1 MSQKKADLLLASI
14 SMVWGS
20 SNLLLKLGAANMGT
34 FNLIALRFCIAFLVT
49 ALVFHKQLRHPD
61 WRALRYGAGLGAI
74 IFAIFVALV
83 WALRISTV
91 SEVGFLSSTSVVM
104 VPLLCAAL
112 YRRRPTANVLVAMV
126 IVLAGIMLMNIEH
139 GFRFSAGALLCLLSA
154 LLNSCAIILMDH
166 ASKKVDSALQLG
178 IFQVGFSGL
187 FALIVSLLFES
198 PTLPRTQLEWVAV
211 LGLAL
216 LCTAYGFILRP
227 IAQKYTTAEHV
238 GFLFSLEPV
247 FSAIF
252 GFVFLHER
260 LHPITYL
267 GAALVLLSVP
277 VANELPPF
285 CGLFH
290 RHSPSP

>member
-14 SMVWGS
+14 AMVWGS
-20 SNLLLKLGAANMGT
+20 SNLLLKIGAADMGT
-34 FNLIALRFCIAFLVT
+34 FNLIALRFCIAFVVT
-49 ALVFHKQLRHPD
+49 AAVFHRQLRHPD
-61 WRALRYGAGLGAI
+61 KKALAYGAAQGAI

-83 WALRISTV
+83 AALRISTV
-91 SEVGFLSSTSVVM
+91 SEVGFLNSTSVVM
-104 VPLLCAAL
+104 VPLLCAAGQ
-112 YRRRPTANVLVAMV
+112 RKCPSRNVVAAMV
-126 IVLAGIMLMNIEH
+126 IVLVGLLLMNLEH
-139 GFRFSAGALLCLLSA
+139 GLRFSSGALLCLLSA
-154 LLNSCAIILMDH
+154 LLNSCAIILMDY
-166 ASKKVDSALQLG
+166 ASKRVDSTVQLG
-178 IFQVGFSGL
+178 IFQVGFSGV
-187 FALIVSLLFES
+187 FALAASLLLES
-198 PTLPRTQLEWVAV
+198 PTMPRTRLEWVAV

-227 IAQKYTTAEHV
+227 VAQKYTTPEHV

-252 GFVFLHER
+252 GFLFLHER

-285 CGLFH
+285 RNLF
-290 RHSPSP
+290 RARRP

>member
-14 SMVWGS
+14 AMVWGS
-20 SNLLLKLGAANMGT
+20 SNLLLKIGAADMGT
-34 FNLIALRFCIAFLVT
+34 FNLIALRFCIAFVVT
-49 ALVFHKQLRHPD
+49 AAVFHRQLRHPD
-61 WRALRYGAGLGAI
+61 KKALAYGAALGAI

-83 WALRISTV
+83 AALRISTV
-91 SEVGFLSSTSVVM
+91 SEVGFLNSTSVVM
-104 VPLLCAAL
+104 VPLLCAAGQ
-112 YRRRPTANVLVAMV
+112 RKCPSRNVLAAMV
-126 IVLAGIMLMNIEH
+126 IVLVGLLLMNLEH
-139 GFRFSAGALLCLLSA
+139 GLRFSSGALLCLLSA
-154 LLNSCAIILMDH
+154 LLNSCAIILMDY
-166 ASKKVDSALQLG
+166 ASKRVDSTVQLG
-178 IFQVGFSGL
+178 IFQVGFSGV
-187 FALIVSLLFES
+187 FALAAALLLES
-198 PTLPRTQLEWVAV
+198 PTMPRTRLEWVAV

-227 IAQKYTTAEHV
+227 VAQKYTTPEHV

-252 GFVFLHER
+252 GFLFLRER

-285 CGLFH
+285 RNLF
-290 RHSPSP
+290 RARRP

>member
-14 SMVWGS
+14 AMVWGS
-20 SNLLLKLGAANMGT
+20 SNLLLKIGAADMGT
-34 FNLIALRFCIAFLVT
+34 FNLIALRFCIAFVVT
-49 ALVFHKQLRHPD
+49 AAVFHRQLRHSD
-61 WRALRYGAGLGAI
+61 KKALAYGAALGAI

-83 WALRISTV
+83 AALRISTV
-91 SEVGFLSSTSVVM
+91 SEVGFLNSTSVVM
-104 VPLLCAAL
+104 VPLLCAAGQ
-112 YRRRPTANVLVAMV
+112 RKCPSRNVLAAMV
-126 IVLAGIMLMNIEH
+126 IVLVGLLLMNLEH
-139 GFRFSAGALLCLLSA
+139 GLRFSSGALLCLLSA
-154 LLNSCAIILMDH
+154 LLNSCAIILMDY
-166 ASKKVDSALQLG
+166 ASKRVDSTVQLG
-178 IFQVGFSGL
+178 IFQVGFSGV
-187 FALIVSLLFES
+187 FALAASLLLES
-198 PTLPRTQLEWVAV
+198 PTMPRTRLEWVAV

-227 IAQKYTTAEHV
+227 VAQKYTTPEHV

-252 GFVFLHER
+252 GFLFLRER

-285 CGLFH
+285 RNLF
-290 RHSPSP
+290 RARRP

>member
-14 SMVWGS
+14 AMVWGS
-20 SNLLLKLGAANMGT
+20 SNLLLKIGAADMGT
-34 FNLIALRFCIAFLVT
+34 FNLIALRFCIAFVVT
-49 ALVFHKQLRHPD
+49 AAVFHRQLRHPD
-61 WRALRYGAGLGAI
+61 KKALAYGAALGAI

-83 WALRISTV
+83 AALRISTV
-91 SEVGFLSSTSVVM
+91 SEVGFLNSTSVVM
-104 VPLLCAAL
+104 VPLLCAAGQ
-112 YRRRPTANVLVAMV
+112 RKCPSRNVVAAMV
-126 IVLAGIMLMNIEH
+126 IVLVGLLLMNLAH
-139 GFRFSAGALLCLLSA
+139 GLRFSSGALLCLLSA
-154 LLNSCAIILMDH
+154 LLNSCAIILMDY
-166 ASKKVDSALQLG
+166 ASKRVDSTVQLG
-178 IFQVGFSGL
+178 IFQVGFSGV
-187 FALIVSLLFES
+187 FALAASLLLES
-198 PTLPRTQLEWVAV
+198 PTMPRTRLEWVAV

-227 IAQKYTTAEHV
+227 VAQKYTTPEHV

-252 GFVFLHER
+252 GFLFLRER

-285 CGLFH
+285 RNLF
-290 RHSPSP
+290 RARRP

>member
-14 SMVWGS
+14 AMVWGS
-20 SNLLLKLGAANMGT
+20 SNLLLKIGAADMGT
-34 FNLIALRFCIAFLVT
+34 FNLIALRFCIAFVVT
-49 ALVFHKQLRHPD
+49 AAVFHRQLRHPD
-61 WRALRYGAGLGAI
+61 KKALAYGAALGAI

-83 WALRISTV
+83 AALRISTV
-91 SEVGFLSSTSVVM
+91 SEVGFLNSTSVVM
-104 VPLLCAAL
+104 VPLLCAAGQ
-112 YRRRPTANVLVAMV
+112 RKCPSRNVLAAMV
-126 IVLAGIMLMNIEH
+126 IVLVGLLLMNLEH
-139 GFRFSAGALLCLLSA
+139 GLRFSSGALLCLLSA
-154 LLNSCAIILMDH
+154 LLNSCAIILMDY
-166 ASKKVDSALQLG
+166 ASKRVDSTVQLG
-178 IFQVGFSGL
+178 IFQVGFSGV
-187 FALIVSLLFES
+187 FALAASLLLES
-198 PTLPRTQLEWVAV
+198 PTMPRTRLEWVAV

-227 IAQKYTTAEHV
+227 VAQKYTTPEHV

-252 GFVFLHER
+252 GFLFLRER

-285 CGLFH
+285 RNLFQA
-290 RHSPSP
+290 RRP

>member
-14 SMVWGS
+14 AMVWGS
-20 SNLLLKLGAANMGT
+20 SNLLLKIGAADMGT
-34 FNLIALRFCIAFLVT
+34 FNLIALRFCIAFVVT
-49 ALVFHKQLRHPD
+49 ATVFHRQLRHPD
-61 WRALRYGAGLGAI
+61 KKALAYGAALGAI

-83 WALRISTV
+83 AALRISTV
-91 SEVGFLSSTSVVM
+91 SEVGFLNSTSVVM
-104 VPLLCAAL
+104 VPLLCAAGQ
-112 YRRRPTANVLVAMV
+112 RKCPGRNVLAAMV
-126 IVLAGIMLMNIEH
+126 IVLVGLLLMNLEH
-139 GFRFSAGALLCLLSA
+139 GLRFSSGALLCLLSA
-154 LLNSCAIILMDH
+154 LLNSCAIILMDY
-166 ASKKVDSALQLG
+166 ASKRVDSTVQLG
-178 IFQVGFSGL
+178 IFQVGFSGV
-187 FALIVSLLFES
+187 FALAASLLLES
-198 PTLPRTQLEWVAV
+198 PTMPRTRLEWVAV

-227 IAQKYTTAEHV
+227 VAQKYTTPEHV

-252 GFVFLHER
+252 GFLFLRER

-285 CGLFH
+285 RNLF
-290 RHSPSP
+290 RARRP

>member
-14 SMVWGS
+14 AMVWGS
-20 SNLLLKLGAANMGT
+20 SNLLLKIGAADMGT
-34 FNLIALRFCIAFLVT
+34 FNLIALRFCIAFVVT
-49 ALVFHKQLRHPD
+49 AAVFHRQLRHPD
-61 WRALRYGAGLGAI
+61 KKALAYGAALGAI

-83 WALRISTV
+83 AALRISTV
-91 SEVGFLSSTSVVM
+91 SEVGFLNSTSVVM
-104 VPLLCAAL
+104 VPLLCAAGQ
-112 YRRRPTANVLVAMV
+112 RKCPSRNVLAAMV
-126 IVLAGIMLMNIEH
+126 IVLVGLLLMNLEH
-139 GFRFSAGALLCLLSA
+139 GLRFSSGALLCLLSA
-154 LLNSCAIILMDH
+154 LLNSCAIILMDYT
-166 ASKKVDSALQLG
+166 SKRVDSTVQLG
-178 IFQVGFSGL
+178 IFQVGFSGV
-187 FALIVSLLFES
+187 FALAASLLLES
-198 PTLPRTQLEWVAV
+198 PTMPRTRLEWVAV

-227 IAQKYTTAEHV
+227 VAQKYTTPEHV

-252 GFVFLHER
+252 GFLFLRER

-285 CGLFH
+285 RNLF
-290 RHSPSP
+290 RARRP

>member
-1 MSQKKADLLLASI
+1 
-14 SMVWGS
+14 
-20 SNLLLKLGAANMGT
+20 MGT

-139 GFRFSAGALLCLLSA
+139 GFRFSAGA
-154 LLNSCAIILMDH
+154 I
-166 ASKKVDSALQLG
+166 
-178 IFQVGFSGL
+178 
-187 FALIVSLLFES
+187 
-198 PTLPRTQLEWVAV
+198 W
-211 LGLAL
+211 
-216 LCTAYGFILRP
+216 
-227 IAQKYTTAEHV
+227 
-238 GFLFSLEPV
+238 
-247 FSAIF
+247 
-252 GFVFLHER
+252 
-260 LHPITYL
+260 
-267 GAALVLLSVP
+267 GAAFRAARLYAGERTSLTGEEFAAMMQAAVAGIQRTGERSFGRGAVVGDKTLIDALVPCADALTAGAAAGKSLRELLADGAKAAVDGAAATADI
-277 VANELPPF
+277 VARMGRAGVVGERSLGHPDAGAYALGVIF
-285 CGLFH
+285 TEVSEKM
-290 RHSPSP
+290 RYE

>member
-14 SMVWGS
+14 AMVWGS
-20 SNLLLKLGAANMGT
+20 SNLLLKIGAADMGT
-34 FNLIALRFCIAFLVT
+34 FNLIALRFCIAFVVT
-49 ALVFHKQLRHPD
+49 AAVFHRQLRHPD
-61 WRALRYGAGLGAI
+61 KKALVYGAALGAI

-83 WALRISTV
+83 AALRISTV
-91 SEVGFLSSTSVVM
+91 SEVGFLNSTSVVM
-104 VPLLCAAL
+104 VPLLCAAGQ
-112 YRRRPTANVLVAMV
+112 RRCPSRNVLVAMV
-126 IVLAGIMLMNIEH
+126 IVLVGLLLMNLEH
-139 GFRFSAGALLCLLSA
+139 GLRFSSGALLCLLSA
-154 LLNSCAIILMDH
+154 LLNSCAIILMDY
-166 ASKKVDSALQLG
+166 ASKRVDSTVQLG
-178 IFQVGFSGL
+178 IFQVGFSGA
-187 FALIVSLLFES
+187 FALAASLLMES
-198 PTLPRTQLEWVAV
+198 PTMPRTRLEWVAV

-227 IAQKYTTAEHV
+227 VAQKYTTPEHV

-252 GFVFLHER
+252 GFLFLRER

-285 CGLFH
+285 RNLF
-290 RHSPSP
+290 RARRP